1 MIVNAGFNELE
12 LLTIAMAIEDQ
23 GMKFYENGAN
33 NTEGKL
39 REFLLDAAQQE
50 KEHKQVFQDYYN
62 EIRNKKPEGENE
74 YLFDHD
80 VTSYLKAMA
89 EKEVFDKT
97 PSDSREAFKD
107 LKSSVLYA
115 VKSEA
120 LTIDIYTKMYDG
132 AKRQDIKDLL
142 KRLID
147 EEKSHLGYFKSVL
160 KETE

>member
-1 MIVNAGFNELE
+1 MIQNAGFNELE

-23 GMKFYENGAN
+23 GMKFYQNGAN
-33 NTEGKL
+33 NTEGRLKQ
-39 REFLLDAAQQE
+39 FLLDAAEQE
-50 KEHKQVFQDYYN
+50 KEHKQVFQTYYN
-62 EIRNKKPEGENE
+62 EIKEDKPEGEEE

-89 EKEVFDKT
+89 EKAVFNKA
-97 PSDSREAFKD
+97 PSEGQEAFKD

-115 VKSEA
+115 IKSEA
-120 LTIDIYTKMYDG
+120 LTIDIYTKMYEG

-160 KETE
+160 KEIE